1 MLGHAVVWLVVWRA
15 FVLTLT
21 LNVFCAVEPKPTCKT
36 SLVSALTR
44 FDLVMTR
51 FSLVSVGCYGRE
63 CYFALASGPGNIS
76 LYALV

>member
-1 MLGHAVVWLVVWRA
+1 MLWHAL
-15 FVLTLT
+15 VLTLT

-44 FDLVMTR
+44 FSLVMTR
-51 FSLVSVGCYGRE
+51 ISLVSVGCYGRE
-63 CYFALASGPGNIS
+63 CFVALASGPGNIS